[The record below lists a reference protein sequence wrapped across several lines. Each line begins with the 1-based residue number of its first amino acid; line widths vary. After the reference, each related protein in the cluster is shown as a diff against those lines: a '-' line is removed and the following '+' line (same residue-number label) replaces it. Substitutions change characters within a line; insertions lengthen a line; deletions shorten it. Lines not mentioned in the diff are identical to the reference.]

1 MSVAG
6 IIQGTVRSAVNVGR
20 IGTCLLAPNPFDI
33 LNGVN
38 LQDGVY
44 DTWTLTRNSAN
55 ATYGPVTYTAP
66 DGVAYSYTFT
76 VTGSTTADDSSDAL
90 ALFNQK
96 AEITGWYT
104 PSVSSNVVTM
114 TARNHGALGATF
126 ADSDSDSNLTTANSV
141 AGAEGGDIPVGRVVF
156 QAGFGSTAGDRVQKL
171 VLPSDMAFSGTAIA
185 AQVVTDTFTG
195 TIGAGDEIHV
205 RYFVP
210 ALGIW
215 TDNVVQ
221 EYDTDEA
228 TTLIALAVKLNTE
241 LDAVYGSG
249 YGITAARSGSTI
261 THTADVAGYAFQV
274 FTQVVQTASG
284 TLAVT
289 QANTTGSVGNPAT
302 DAMAT
307 LAGIAMDGPGAVP
320 SAEGADDAVY
330 AFGTGVP
337 YLRRAQGMRVVSTES
352 WAEGAQLWVSKAA
365 GATDGRLYTTGS
377 STRLPVPRS
386 KIVAAGYDNAAVG
399 RVNIHL

>member
-20 IGTCLLAPNPFDI
+20 IGTCLVLPSPFDI
-33 LNGVN
+33 LNGIN

-44 DTWTLTRNSAN
+44 DTWTLTRSSAN

-66 DGVAYSYTFT
+66 DGTAYSYTFT

-114 TARNHGALGATF
+114 TARNRGALGVTF
-126 ADSDSDSNLTTANSV
+126 ADSDSNLTTANSV

-156 QAGFGSTAGDRVQKL
+156 QTGFGSTAGDRVQKL

-185 AQVVTDTFTG
+185 AQVATLTYASAAANDVITTT
-195 TIGAGDEIHV
+195 V
-205 RYFVP
+205 SVP
-210 ALGIW
+210 ALGLEIVAS
-215 TDNVVQ
+215 T
-221 EYDTDEA
+221 EYDTSDTA
-228 TTLIALAVKLNTE
+228 T
-241 LDAVYGSG
+241 LDAHVTVLNARFDAVFGSG
-249 YGITAARSGSTI
+249 FSIVAARASSTI
-261 THTADVAGYAFQV
+261 TLTSEVAGFAFAV
-274 FTQVVQTASG
+274 ITSNTGIGGG
-284 TLAVT
+284 TWT
-289 QANTTGSVGNPAT
+289 TANTTGSVGNPAT